1 MKDLVEYIARNLVD
15 NPDAVQVR
23 ESRGDY
29 MVRVQ
34 LTVDPEEKGKVIGR
48 EGKIARAM
56 RTIVNAA
63 ASRDGRRGVLEIE

>member
-63 ASRDGRRGVLEIE
+63 AARDGRRGVLEIE

>member
-1 MKDLVEYIARNLVD
+1 MKELVEYLAKNLVD

-23 ESRGDY
+23 EHRGEY
-29 MVRVQ
+29 VVRIE

-56 RTIVNAA
+56 RALVNAA
-63 ASRDGRRGVLEIE
+63 AAREGRRGVLEID

>member
-1 MKDLVEYIARNLVD
+1 MKELVEYIARNLVD

-63 ASRDGRRGVLEIE
+63 AARDGRRGVLEIE

>member
-1 MKDLVEYIARNLVD
+1 MKDLVEYLAKNLVD

-23 ESRGDY
+23 EHRGEY
-29 MVRVQ
+29 VVRIE

-56 RTIVNAA
+56 RALVNAA
-63 ASRDGRRGVLEIE
+63 AAREGRRGVLEID

>member
-1 MKDLVEYIARNLVD
+1 MKELVEYIAKNLVD

-34 LTVDPEEKGKVIGR
+34 LVVDPEEKGKVIGR

-63 ASRDGRRGVLEIE
+63 AARDGRRGVLEIE